1 MKATKKWSVDATHS
15 KVQFSVKHMV
25 IAQVTGEFKK
35 YDLNIN
41 NMNGSLE
48 SAEVEFSIN
57 AGTVNTRMEDRDK
70 HLKSP
75 DFFDVEKFPKIYF
88 KSTSIKKVD
97 DETYKM
103 MGDLTIK
110 NVTKPV
116 ELTVTY
122 GGQIVDPW
130 GNLRAGYNIEGSI
143 NRFDYDLTWNNL
155 IETGGAVVG
164 KNVKISTDIEL
175 VTEK

>member
-1 MKATKKWSVDATHS
+1 METTKKWSVDTTHS

-25 IAQVTGEFKK
+25 IAQVTGEFSK
-35 YDLNIN
+35 YDLSIN
-41 NMNGSLE
+41 KMNGDFE
-48 SAEVEFSIN
+48 SAEVELTIDT
-57 AGTVNTRMEDRDK
+57 ATVNTGIEDRDK
-70 HLKSP
+70 HLKSS
-75 DFFDVEKFPKIYF
+75 DFFDVEKFPKMYF
-88 KSTSIKKVD
+88 KSTDIKKID

-103 MGDLTIK
+103 TGNLTIK

-130 GNLRAGYNIEGSI
+130 GNIRAGYNIEGTI

-164 KNVKISTDIEL
+164 KNVKISSDIEII
-175 VTEK
+175 TAK

>member
-1 MKATKKWSVDATHS
+1 METTKKWSVDTTHS

-25 IAQVTGEFKK
+25 IAQVTGEFQK

-41 NMNGSLE
+41 KMNGSFE
-48 SAEVEFSIN
+48 SAEVEFSID
-57 AGTVNTRMEDRDK
+57 TDTINTGIEDRDK
-70 HLKSP
+70 HLKSA
-75 DFFDVEKFPKIYF
+75 DFFDVGKFRKIYF

-103 MGDLTIK
+103 TGDLTIK
-110 NVTKPV
+110 NVSKPI
-116 ELTVTY
+116 ELTVSF

-130 GNLRAGYNIEGSI
+130 GNIRAGYNIEGTI

-164 KNVKISTDIEL
+164 KKVKINTDIEI
-175 VTEK
+175 VTPK

>member
-1 MKATKKWSVDATHS
+1 MEATKKWSVDATHS

-110 NVTKPV
+110 KLTKPV

-164 KNVKISTDIEL
+164 KNVKIITDIEL

>member
-1 MKATKKWSVDATHS
+1 
-15 KVQFSVKHMV
+15 
-25 IAQVTGEFKK
+25 
-35 YDLNIN
+35 LNIN

-48 SAEVEFSIN
+48 SAEVEFSID
-57 AGTVNTRMEDRDK
+57 AGTVNTGMEDRDK

-110 NVTKPV
+110 KLTKPV

-164 KNVKISTDIEL
+164 KNVKIITDIEL

>member
-1 MKATKKWSVDATHS
+1 METTKKWSVDTTHS

-25 IAQVTGEFKK
+25 IAQVTGEFNK
-35 YDLNIN
+35 YDLSIN
-41 NMNGSLE
+41 KMNGDFE
-48 SAEVEFSIN
+48 SAEVELTIDTS
-57 AGTVNTRMEDRDK
+57 TVNTGIEDRDK
-70 HLKSP
+70 HLKSS
-75 DFFDVEKFPKIYF
+75 DFFDVEKFPKMYF
-88 KSTSIKKVD
+88 KSTDIKKID

-103 MGDLTIK
+103 TGNLTIK

-130 GNLRAGYNIEGSI
+130 GNIRAGYNIEGTI
-143 NRFDYDLTWNNL
+143 NRFDYDLIWNNL

-164 KNVKISTDIEL
+164 KNVKISSDIEII
-175 VTEK
+175 TAK